1 MNDQYSYPDN
11 HNMTRNTMPMNRAQ
25 GTARNLTTRPMQSGA
40 DMSRMRT
47 GMGMPSIPTMP
58 AGQNM
63 TDMTLPG
70 IHRTAPMP
78 PRMGTGLTG
87 QTGGLTQMPVVT
99 PESLAS
105 RTPTTVESPYY
116 TAGFLKNFIG
126 KNMRV
131 EFLIGTSG
139 ALVDRTGVLMEVGAS
154 YIVLNPILSDDLLMC
169 DLYSIRF
176 VTIYQ

>member
-1 MNDQYSYPDN
+1 MNSSQYSYPDN
-11 HNMTRNTMPMNRAQ
+11 RNMTRNTMPKNRTQ
-25 GTARNLTTRPMQSGA
+25 STSRNLTTKPMESGT
-40 DMSRMRT
+40 DMPRMHD
-47 GMGMPSIPTMP
+47 GMRMPNMQNMP

-63 TDMTLPG
+63 RIPG
-70 IHRTAPMP
+70 MQQTAPMWP
-78 PRMGTGLTG
+78 GMGSGLTG
-87 QTGGLTQMPVVT
+87 QTGGLTQLPVTT
-99 PESLAS
+99 PDSLALQ
-105 RTPTTVESPYY
+105 TPTTVASPYY

-139 ALVDRTGVLMEVGAS
+139 ALVDRTGILMEVGAS
-154 YIVLNPILSDDLLMC
+154 YIVIRPILTDDLLMC

>member
-1 MNDQYSYPDN
+1 MNGQYSYPDN
-11 HNMTRNTMPMNRAQ
+11 RNMTGNTMPMNKAQ
-25 GTARNLTTRPMQSGA
+25 STSRNMTTRPMQS

-47 GMGMPSIPTMP
+47 GTGMPSMPTMP

-63 TDMTLPG
+63 TDVTLPG

-87 QTGGLTQMPVVT
+87 QTGGLTQTPVVA

-154 YIVLNPILSDDLLMC
+154 YIVLMPILSDDLLMC